1 MENVMKWARIVGPA
15 SIVLVLLALAV
26 HWSQR
31 PPRFAT
37 PAACLDAY
45 REASRAGDVESYWS
59 CLAEPLRFE
68 IQQQYPDPKE
78 LARHLRSQMSDVKT
92 WVQVL
97 DSRSEDS
104 TIQVDVDEVSL
115 EGNRRIHFQLQWSG
129 GGWLIASLTAPK
141 GIPTSIP
148 YGTHISKVSEQPPRT
163 SD

>member
-1 MENVMKWARIVGPA
+1 MENVMKWARIAGPA
-15 SIVLVLLALAV
+15 SMVLVLLALAV
-26 HWSQR
+26 YWSQR
-31 PPRFAT
+31 PTRFAT

-45 REASRAGDVESYWS
+45 REASRAGDVERYWS
-59 CLAEPLRFE
+59 CLAEQLRFE

-97 DSRSEDS
+97 DSTSEDS

-115 EGNRRIHFQLQWSG
+115 EANRRIHFQLQWSG
-129 GGWLIASLTAPK
+129 GGWLIASMTAPK

-148 YGTHISKVSEQPPRT
+148 YGTHISKVPEQHPRT